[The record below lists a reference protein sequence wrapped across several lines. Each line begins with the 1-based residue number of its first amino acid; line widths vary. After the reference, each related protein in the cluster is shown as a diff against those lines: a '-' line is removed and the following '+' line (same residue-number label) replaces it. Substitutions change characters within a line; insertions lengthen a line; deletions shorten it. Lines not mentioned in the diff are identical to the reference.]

1 MSKIITKNSDNT
13 VSITFA
19 SPHWEGT
26 MEELAKKVVPTG
38 LTYKVVEDSVI
49 PTDKTFRNAWEY
61 SDGTI
66 SVNITKAKNLWK
78 EKIRG
83 ARKSKLEALDVD
95 FMKAQETG
103 ADTSAI
109 VSKKKELRDYPA
121 KVDSATTTD
130 EIKAVWDTDKLGD
143 K

>member
-1 MSKIITKNSDNT
+1 MSKIITKNNDGT
-13 VSITFA
+13 VSVTFA

-38 LTYKVVEDSVI
+38 LTYKIVEDSVI
-49 PTDKTFRNAWEY
+49 PTDKIFRDAWEY

-66 SVNITKAKNLWK
+66 SVNITKSKNLWK

-103 ADTSAI
+103 ADTSSIAA
-109 VSKKKELRDYPA
+109 KKKELRDYPA